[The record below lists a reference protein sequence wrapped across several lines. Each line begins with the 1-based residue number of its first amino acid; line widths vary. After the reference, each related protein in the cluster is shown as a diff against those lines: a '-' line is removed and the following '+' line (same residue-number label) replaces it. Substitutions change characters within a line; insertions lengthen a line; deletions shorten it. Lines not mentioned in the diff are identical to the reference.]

1 MSFTC
6 AYDEAGLTLTLAPE
20 RSGLFGRLLA
30 RRAPRH
36 LEDLVREERAVA
48 LALAD
53 LEATVEE
60 DGDRDALRID
70 TDTLHLSHRL
80 AARIDAA
87 TAAIIGLPP
96 LADLVLRTDVE
107 GSPGALD
114 FRLRYQWLRDGQRQM
129 PRRTGAIIETAEG
142 PRRLPLWLMQAI
154 EIADGFTPGRDEA
167 EHWEALA
174 RFRRALDPVA
184 AADPR
189 AASRV
194 GMTDFLKGLEVRL
207 ADCFAI
213 TPKGPDGALDF
224 DPVPFS
230 GQNLA
235 RSTQHGGSPDE
246 AQGELDAQALAG
258 FQRRLRQKGAL
269 PAYKVGQSSFLVID
283 RSAAPVLE
291 LMSRMQKAEPKLR
304 DAFVRN
310 PRPLIAEVIEERLR
324 ATGKLDNLS
333 PAGEE
338 EAIDATAGPLFVET
352 REYSDRV
359 TGVVRYEKRGM
370 PPVEGGGTTWLPEV
384 FSPGI
389 AEKVKQMD
397 DDALAALQAQIEKA
411 IAQGEDSIGIGGV
424 TVTANA
430 ETLTALRNERE
441 ARERSTSADGEV
453 ITEPA
458 PDSDDDDAEVTVRG
472 PLIIETLDNFDELQW
487 RPQRGKR
494 LARIDTSPPDGIR
507 TPLKAH
513 QLESLGWQIA
523 AWQAGLPGVLNADEQ
538 GLGKTL
544 QTIAFLRW
552 LKKHTAQDGAE
563 HRGPVLVVAPTSLL
577 ENWEAEVARHLDD
590 RGLGH
595 LIRLYGS
602 GLGGFKAYGTTGID
616 THTGEDKLDFSAIHE
631 AITENRAHRFWI
643 LTTYTTLTNYQHSLG
658 RIPFSALVF
667 DEIQAIK
674 NPASLRAMAARA
686 MNADFCI
693 GLTGTPIENSAID
706 LWAIMDQLCPG
717 ALGSLKDF
725 RARFETVEPE
735 RMEELYARVFKPQ
748 SSLPALALR
757 RLKEQVARDLPP
769 KERRLYPKAMPPVQA
784 GVYETARDKLRD
796 GGKGAALKMLHHIR
810 SVSVHPSIDEH
821 IPDKDFVIS
830 SARLDATFGIL
841 HQIKARQER
850 ALVFIEHRKM
860 QHRFLALAKA
870 ELGLERIDLINGDTP
885 IQMRQEIVDRFQRH
899 LLEDGGFDIL
909 VLGPRAAGTG
919 LTLTAANH
927 VIHLSRWWNPAV
939 EEQCNDRVHR
949 IGQTRPVNVHVP
961 MAVHPSYQ
969 HESFDCLLHSLT
981 TRKRRLAT
989 STLWPLGDT
998 GQDVRVLR
1006 TALADA
1012 AGTQTND
1019 DPVSAAMQQLFARDG
1034 LDLPPPRPDGS
1045 IPIT

>member
-30 RRAPRH
+30 RRSPRN
-36 LEDLVREERAVA
+36 LQDLAREERAIA

-60 DGDRDALRID
+60 AGDRDALRIG
-70 TDTLHLSHRL
+70 TDKLHLSHRL
-80 AARIDAA
+80 AAQIDAA

-96 LADLVLRTDVE
+96 LVDLVLRTDVE

-142 PRRLPLWLMQAI
+142 PRRLPSWLMQAI
-154 EIADGFTPGRDEA
+154 EIAEDFTPVRDEA

-189 AASRV
+189 AVSRV

-213 TPKGPDGALDF
+213 TPRGPDGALDF

-230 GQNLA
+230 GQNLVQ
-235 RSTQHGGSPDE
+235 STQHGGSPDE

-291 LMSRMQKAEPKLR
+291 LMARMQKAEPKLR

-324 ATGKLDNLS
+324 AAGKLDNLS

-338 EAIDATAGPLFVET
+338 EAIDAAAGPLFVET

-359 TGVVRYEKRGM
+359 TGIIRYQKPNI
-370 PPVEGGGTTWLPEV
+370 PPVEGSGTTWLPES
-384 FSPGI
+384 FAPGLAEQIRSMDESALDALCARVETAI
-389 AEKVKQMD
+389 ATGEPAIALGDETLVANDETLAALHRQRE
-397 DDALAALQAQIEKA
+397 ALAA
-411 IAQGEDSIGIGGV
+411 GEDGLKRQEGATEQEAGV
-424 TVTANA
+424 PD
-430 ETLTALRNERE
+430 ERE
-441 ARERSTSADGEV
+441 
-453 ITEPA
+453 
-458 PDSDDDDAEVTVRG
+458 DSEARG
-472 PLIIETLDNFDELQW
+472 PFIIETLDNFDDLIW

-494 LARIDTSPPDGIR
+494 HALTDGDPTEGIR
-507 TPLKAH
+507 TTLKAH
-513 QLESLGWQIA
+513 QLESLDWQIA

-552 LKKHTAQDGAE
+552 LKEHMAQDGAE

-602 GLGGFKAYGTTGID
+602 GLGGFKTHGTTGID
-616 THTGEDKLDFSAIHE
+616 TQTGQDKLDFSTIHE
-631 AITENRAHRFWI
+631 AIGENRAHRFWM
-643 LTTYTTLTNYQHSLG
+643 LTTYTTLTNYQHSLA

-667 DEIQAIK
+667 DEIQALK
-674 NPASLRAMAARA
+674 NPANLRAMAARA
-686 MNADFCI
+686 MNADFSI
-693 GLTGTPIENSAID
+693 GLTGTPIENSADD

-717 ALGSLKDF
+717 ALGSLKDY
-725 RARFETVEPE
+725 RTRFGTLETQ
-735 RMEELYARVFKPQ
+735 RMEELHARVFTQ
-748 SSLPALALR
+748 QGALPALALR

-769 KERRLYPKAMPPVQA
+769 KARRLHPRAMPAAQA
-784 GVYETARDKLRD
+784 QVYEKARDKLNE
-796 GGKGAALKMLHHIR
+796 GQKGAALKMLHHIR
-810 SVSVHPSIDEH
+810 SVSVHPAVDEPV
-821 IPDKDFVIS
+821 PDTDFIS
-830 SARLDATFGIL
+830 ASARLGAAFDIL
-841 HQIKARQER
+841 HRIKARGER
-850 ALVFIEHRKM
+850 ALVFIEHRRM
-860 QHRFLALAKA
+860 QHRFIALAKA
-870 ELGLERIDLINGDTP
+870 EFMLERVDLINGDTP
-885 IQMRQEIVDRFQRH
+885 IQARQAIVNRFQQH
-899 LLEDGGFDIL
+899 LEDDGGFDML

-919 LTLTAANH
+919 LTLTAATH

-949 IGQTRPVNVHVP
+949 IGQTRPVNVHIP
-961 MAVHPSYQ
+961 MAVHPGYRE
-969 HESFDCLLHSLT
+969 HSFDCLLQSLM
-981 TRKRRLAT
+981 TRKRRLADAA
-989 STLWPLGDT
+989 LWPMGDT
-998 GQDVRVLR
+998 ED
-1006 TALADA
+1006 DA
-1012 AGTQTND
+1012 AQLQQMLAEGESAQVA
-1019 DPVSAAMQQLFARDG
+1019 DPVMAAMDAMFRRDEIP
-1034 LDLPPPRPDGS
+1034 LPSRAEDGS
-1045 IPIT
+1045 FPY